1 MPNEISIKAV
11 AAVSGANDI
20 SAEPHT
26 TSPRVPGQVLAAPGA
41 GPIPN
46 PQLRLDPAL
55 GLVVI
60 EFRDDAGTVTTSI
73 PSQRQLEAYR
83 MWEQGRARL
92 AGSTESEIGSGG
104 PLPGTGPQH
113 AAGPA
118 GRQDSSNQAEQEAS
132 KSEASDGRF
141 QGSPKREP
149 ER

>member
-92 AGSTESEIGSGG
+92 PGSTEGEIGGGG
-104 PLPGTGPQH
+104 PLPGTDPQH
-113 AAGPA
+113 TAEPA
-118 GRQDSSNQAEQEAS
+118 GRRGSTNQAEQEAPQ
-132 KSEASDGRF
+132 SEAPGRSF
-141 QGSPKREP
+141 QGSPMRKP